1 MKYTGHK
8 IVTQEANDDMSK
20 LSSYYLTLSLSTN
33 EMVYVQYKQDFTFEQ
48 FPFINNKVEAHCCE
62 TYPTMTVCSM
72 SDNVTLTGFSF
83 GVWCIHCV
91 LLKYSGLSC

>member
-33 EMVYVQYKQDFTFEQ
+33 EMVYVQYK
-48 FPFINNKVEAHCCE
+48 
-62 TYPTMTVCSM
+62 
-72 SDNVTLTGFSF
+72 
-83 GVWCIHCV
+83 
-91 LLKYSGLSC
+91 